1 MNGAHDM
8 SDSMIKRWYTA
19 LPTKVI
25 CSLCLSLSLS
35 FGMHANFCTF
45 FNFSMYSDIDEIIL
59 MESFL
64 ALKENFHIY

>member
-25 CSLCLSLSLS
+25 CSLCLSLSV
-35 FGMHANFCTF
+35 FWYARK
-45 FNFSMYSDIDEIIL
+45 
-59 MESFL
+59 FL
-64 ALKENFHIY
+64 HVFQF